1 MLLNEKHSSTGGSYV
16 PNGAPNYD
24 APPSY
29 DPASPGPSRPTVDI
43 DKRPPAL
50 ASPLSPSPNDAL
62 SPTFAPS
69 PDGTR
74 GPELPGDSPRG
85 FMGHVKNFAPGK
97 SPKALLDPPP
107 PSFLRAPAAGLPY
120 AAFPAMALLSKDATL
135 DRGFPYAAPGCG
147 DGAEVVMGMGM
158 GMGGHPFVAH
168 DVNEQDWRR
177 FLHDVRVAGSL
188 SPLNRVV
195 AGLAPLALG
204 IGIIFGF
211 FVVKGVD
218 SVMRRTKKG
227 PVSQLID
234 QWNHFFFHP
243 RCIHIGLTQ
252 GPPKDARGK
261 RDKSQASDKNWRLIV
276 SYRPYVPA

>member
-1 MLLNEKHSSTGGSYV
+1 MSQDCLDLPKPLKRLLSPPEIDPAMLLNEKNSSTGGSYI
-16 PNGAPNYD
+16 PNVGPIYD

-29 DPASPGPSRPTVDI
+29 SNSPGSSRPTIDIDI
-43 DKRPPAL
+43 DKRPPAP
-50 ASPLSPSPNDAL
+50 SPLSESFTPSHAR

-74 GPELPGDSPRG
+74 GGGPELPGDNPRG

-107 PSFLRAPAAGLPY
+107 PPFLRPPAPGLPY
-120 AAFPAMALLSKDATL
+120 AAFPAMTLLSKGATL

-147 DGAEVVMGMGM
+147 EGTVVGMELGE
-158 GMGGHPFVAH
+158 HPFVAH

-204 IGIIFGF
+204 IGIIFGEQIWSPG
-211 FVVKGVD
+211 KL
-218 SVMRRTKKG
+218 S
-227 PVSQLID
+227 L
-234 QWNHFFFHP
+234 
-243 RCIHIGLTQ
+243 
-252 GPPKDARGK
+252 DALVL
-261 RDKSQASDKNWRLIV
+261 KSLRQASL
-276 SYRPYVPA
+276 S

>member
-1 MLLNEKHSSTGGSYV
+1 MLLNEKDSSAGGSYIQTGG
-16 PNGAPNYD
+16 PYD

-29 DPASPGPSRPTVDI
+29 DPTSPGPSRVDTLKHPPIPAPFSPT
-43 DKRPPAL
+43 PGPAL
-50 ASPLSPSPNDAL
+50 F
-62 SPTFAPS
+62 PTFAPS
-69 PDGTR
+69 PDGTK
-74 GPELPGDSPRG
+74 GPELPGDNPHG

-97 SPKALLDPPP
+97 SPQALLDPPP
-107 PSFLRAPAAGLPY
+107 ASFLRPPAPGLPY
-120 AAFPAMALLSKDATL
+120 AAFPAMLLLSKGATL
-135 DRGFPYAAPGCG
+135 DRGFPYAAPASLGG
-147 DGAEVVMGMGM
+147 EARGAEV
-158 GMGGHPFVAH
+158 GGHAHPFAGH

-188 SPLNRVV
+188 SPMNRVV

-211 FVVKGVD
+211 FIVKGVD

-234 QWNHFFFHP
+234 YWNHSFFHP

-261 RDKSQASDKNWRLIV
+261 RDKAQAADKNWRLII
-276 SYRPYVPA
+276 SYRPYAPA